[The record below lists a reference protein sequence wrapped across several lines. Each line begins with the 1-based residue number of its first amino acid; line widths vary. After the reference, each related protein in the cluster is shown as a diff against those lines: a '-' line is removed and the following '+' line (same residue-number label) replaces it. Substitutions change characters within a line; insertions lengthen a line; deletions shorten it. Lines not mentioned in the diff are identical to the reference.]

1 MPSGVGVNAEVEVAD
16 TAVLLALSGPNN
28 ELLKVLGEETGVGV
42 GLRGNSILLAGEP
55 DRVALAE
62 LVRMLRPRGAIVPGQ
77 LFIFGFVLSSMSFCE
92 RSISPNVEAVS
103 ARGKPAC
110 WRKIEWSSDK

>member
-1 MPSGVGVNAEVEVAD
+1 MRAPEARSNLRTMARDFARPSRALPSGVGVNAEVEVAD

-28 ELLKVLGEETGVGV
+28 ELLKALGEESGVGV

-62 LVRMLRPRGAIVPGQ
+62 RFIGEAASLIRGGTGPDAN
-77 LFIFGFVLSSMSFCE
+77 
-92 RSISPNVEAVS
+92 RH
-103 ARGKPAC
+103 
-110 WRKIEWSSDK
+110 

>member
-1 MPSGVGVNAEVEVAD
+1 MAREFARSSKVAMPSGVGVNAEVEVAD

-62 LVRMLRPRGAIVPGQ
+62 RFLGDAAALIRGGTELAANDYVRARPTLP
-77 LFIFGFVLSSMSFCE
+77 
-92 RSISPNVEAVS
+92 
-103 ARGKPAC
+103 
-110 WRKIEWSSDK
+110 